1 MVILSVTARFLR
13 NLRRRTPPD
22 GGSLQLGFSETSLL
36 KYPTAQLS
44 SMLMRI
50 GGQETEAAGGAWLE
64 VINPATGEVLDR
76 APAGGREDVDAAVA
90 AAEQASAG
98 WEKRSP
104 RERGKILFHAAGAI
118 REARGDLART
128 LTREQGKPLAEAV
141 DEVRGC
147 ANVLEFYAS
156 VSGCLS
162 GDFIRLGAA
171 GDGIVVHEP
180 LGVCGAIIPWN
191 MPVILMGWKTGPALL
206 AGNTLVLKP
215 SSTTPLTTL
224 AIAAILEKA
233 GLPPGVLNIVTGTG
247 DAAGQAMVTHPGIH
261 RVSFT
266 GNTATGI
273 AVRRAAAPLL
283 KEVTLELGGSDPMIV
298 WKDAD
303 LPKAVEGAVH
313 GRFYNAGQVCN
324 AVKRVYVH
332 EEIAPRFTEE
342 LLARVRSLRV
352 GDGLSPSVEMG
363 PLQNRAQ
370 LDRVEA
376 QVARLRE
383 RGEGRILAGGSRLR
397 GPDHDRGFFYAP
409 TLVADPDPGATILG
423 EEVFGPVL
431 PVMAVPDLDTAIA
444 GANRSRY
451 GLGASVWTRDLGV
464 ARAVFDRV
472 HAGVVW
478 VNRHLTVP
486 PEIPFG
492 GVKESGL
499 GRENGVQAVA
509 GWTRAKS
516 LFLGW

>member
-1 MVILSVTARFLR
+1 MK
-13 NLRRRTPPD
+13 PPS
-22 GGSLQLGFSETSLL
+22 SLM
-36 KYPTAQLS
+36 YPTAHLS
-44 SMLMRI
+44 FMLMRI
-50 GGQETEAAGGAWLE
+50 GGQEAGAATGGWLD
-64 VINPATGEVLDR
+64 VVNPATGETLDR
-76 APAGGREDVDAAVA
+76 VPAGGREDVEAAVG
-90 AAEQASAG
+90 AAERASGPWAG
-98 WEKRSP
+98 MSP
-104 RERGKILFHAAGAI
+104 RDRGKVLFHAAGAI
-118 REARGDLART
+118 RDARQELART
-128 LTREQGKPLAEAV
+128 LTREQGKPLPEAV

-162 GDFIRLGAA
+162 GDFIRLGGA
-171 GDGIVVHEP
+171 GDGIVVREP

-191 MPVILMGWKTGPALL
+191 MPVILMGWKAGPALL

-224 AIAAILEKA
+224 AIAGIMERA
-233 GLPPGVLNIVTGTG
+233 GLPPGVLNVVTGTG
-247 DAAGQAMVTHPGIH
+247 ESTGQAIVTHPGIH

-266 GNTATGI
+266 GNTATGL
-273 AVRRAAAPLL
+273 AVRQAAAPFL

-298 WKDAD
+298 WKDAP
-303 LPKAVEGAVH
+303 LPAAVEGAIR

-352 GDGLSPSVEMG
+352 GDGLSPSVDMG

-370 LDRVEA
+370 LERVAA
-376 QVARLRE
+376 QVDRLRE
-383 RGEGRILAGGSRLR
+383 RGEGRILAGGSRLGVTGR
-397 GPDHDRGFFYAP
+397 EQGFFYAP
-409 TLVADPDPGATILG
+409 TLVTGVDPGAAILG

-431 PVMAVPDLDTAIA
+431 PVMAVPDLDTAI
-444 GANRSRY
+444 GEANRSRY

-464 ARAVFDRV
+464 ARAAFDQLR
-472 HAGVVW
+472 AGVVW

-499 GRENGVQAVA
+499 GRENGVQAISQ
-509 GWTRAKS
+509 WTRTKS
-516 LFLGW
+516 LLLGW

>member
-1 MVILSVTARFLR
+1 
-13 NLRRRTPPD
+13 
-22 GGSLQLGFSETSLL
+22 
-36 KYPTAQLS
+36 
-44 SMLMRI
+44 MLMRI
-50 GGQETEAAGGAWLE
+50 GGQEAEAATGAWLD
-64 VINPATGEVLDR
+64 VVNPATGEVLDR
-76 APAGGREDVDAAVA
+76 VPAGGGEDVEAAVG
-90 AAEQASAG
+90 AAERASKG
-98 WEKRSP
+98 WEGMSP
-104 RERGKILFHAAGAI
+104 RDRGKVLFHAAGAI
-118 REARGDLART
+118 RDARMDLART
-128 LTREQGKPLAEAV
+128 LTREQGKPLSEAV
-141 DEVRGC
+141 DEVRGY

-171 GDGIVVHEP
+171 GDGIVVREP

-191 MPVILMGWKTGPALL
+191 MPVILMGWKAGPALL

-215 SSTTPLTTL
+215 SSTTPLATL
-224 AIAAILEKA
+224 AIAGLMEKA
-233 GLPPGVLNIVTGTG
+233 GLPPGVLNVVTGTG
-247 DAAGQAMVTHPGIH
+247 DTAGMAIVTHPGIH
-261 RVSFT
+261 KVSFT
-266 GNTATGI
+266 GNTATGL
-273 AVRRAAAPLL
+273 AVRRAAAPFL

-303 LPKAVEGAVH
+303 LPNAVEGAIR

-324 AVKRVYVH
+324 AVKRIYVH

-352 GDGLSPSVEMG
+352 GDGLSPGVDMG
-363 PLQNRAQ
+363 PLQNSAQ
-370 LDRVEA
+370 LGRVEA
-376 QVARLRE
+376 QVNRLRD
-383 RGEGRILAGGSRLR
+383 RGEGRILAGGSRLA
-397 GPDHDRGFFYAP
+397 GPGYDHGFFYAP
-409 TLVADPDPGATILG
+409 TLVTEPDPGSPLLA

-431 PVMAVPDLDTAIA
+431 PVMAVPDLDTAISE
-444 GANRSRY
+444 ANRSRY

-472 HAGVVW
+472 RAGVIW

-499 GRENGVQAVA
+499 GRENGVQAIA
-509 GWTRAKS
+509 EWTRAKS